1 MVLPIDPAGVKTG
14 TSTSGRCSAA
24 EPQGMDWTKAC
35 GADPRM
41 APSMLMACEG
51 AASRRDTVTLTW
63 EDGELPGQSIFN
75 ANSVE
80 ITNDPEFLR
89 LRSPGA
95 NGPFTQKNPP
105 KYRR

>member
-1 MVLPIDPAGVKTG
+1 MVLPIDPAGVEIG
-14 TSTSGRCSAA
+14 TSTSSRCSAA

-35 GADPRM
+35 GEDPRV
-41 APSMLMACEG
+41 APSMLMACEA

-75 ANSVE
+75 ANRVE

-89 LRSPGA
+89 LLSPEA
-95 NGPFTQKNPP
+95 EVPLK
-105 KYRR
+105 